1 MKANVSPLKLLNFYM
16 LENHFRFEEPEKDVK
31 NVLELFDK
39 YEIEID
45 FSHFTLENDF
55 FEAHVKVQVNADQKH
70 KGYVLAASGYGVFKL
85 YEHSEMEEGVKD
97 NLKGFSSVSIGIN
110 CIRNLF
116 STSTANAPMGRYILP
131 AIDIQSLF
139 RDKEGQQTKAS

>member
-16 LENHFRFEEPEKDVK
+16 LENHFQFEAPEKDVK
-31 NVLELFDK
+31 NVMELFDR
-39 YEIEID
+39 YDIEID
-45 FSHFTLENDF
+45 FSHFALENDF
-55 FEAHVKVQVNADQKH
+55 FEAHVKVKVNESQKH
-70 KGYVLAASGYGVFKL
+70 KGYVLAAAGYGVFKL
-85 YEHSEMEEGVKD
+85 YEDSDMEEGVKD

-139 RDKEGQQTKAS
+139 RDKENQQTKA